1 MPASVHEQQPQWP
14 LRPDARPP
22 APDYAAE
29 FLALRRN
36 PGRGKVT
43 GLSVAISDWLDVNV
57 MLIRALFVITSFS
70 SGFGLL
76 VYLTGYALTRN
87 EQTGRAPLD
96 RLGTG
101 WHDLAPRVVI
111 GWGLGLSAAMSLT
124 MATMI
129 GFQPISLIVLGLVG
143 WLGYRSRR
151 RPPLPPRQRYPLPN
165 QTVPP
170 PIAARSVAAGQQ
182 RRSTLPLSITV
193 IALAVLAG
201 GLVWDVYTADLVLS
215 LAVALLVVG
224 TGAVLIAFQGRS
236 VLLVLTGIGLVVAL
250 GAAYYAPV
258 MPAQH
263 SMYYTEQSDLHDME
277 LTGGSYWIN
286 LNEVDLVA
294 DSVWHLDADQ
304 ALVEIILPTT
314 ENVSVDVN
322 YTDSFVLIDQDAVSG
337 VGVSRYSQAPDEG
350 QPTLTIV
357 INANQSSVMVMP

>member
-22 APDYAAE
+22 SPDYAAE

-57 MLIRALFVITSFS
+57 MLIRTLFVITALS

-111 GWGLGLSAAMSLT
+111 GWGLALSAAMSLI

-129 GFQPISLIVLGLVG
+129 GFQPVSLIVLGVVG

-151 RPPLPPRQRYPLPN
+151 RPPLPAGQRYPLPN

-170 PIAARSVAAGQQ
+170 PIAAQPPVNHQ

-193 IALAVLAG
+193 IALAGLAG

-224 TGAVLIAFQGRS
+224 TGAVLIAWQGRS
-236 VLLVLTGIGLVVAL
+236 VLLVLTGIGLIIAL
-250 GAAYYAPV
+250 AATVYAPV
-258 MPAQH
+258 MPVQH
-263 SMYYTEQSDLHDME
+263 SLYYAEQTELQDME
-277 LTGGSYWIN
+277 LGDGSYWIN
-286 LNEVDLVA
+286 INDVDVVA
-294 DSVWHLDADQ
+294 DSVWHLDADK
-304 ALVEIILPTT
+304 ALVEIVLPTT

-322 YTDSFVLIDQDAVSG
+322 YTDSFVLIDHDAVSG
-337 VGVSRYSQAPDEG
+337 IGVSRYSQTPDEG

-357 INANQSSVMVMP
+357 INAKQSSVMVMP